1 MSTSA
6 FLLLALASTNAAP
19 DNILYDFSATWC
31 GPCQQMHPIVARLE
45 REGLPIKQVDVD
57 ANRALAQYYGVS
69 SIPAF
74 VLVIN
79 GKVAE
84 RSVGATSE
92 GQLRQMLA
100 KIPAAQPAP
109 KTAPRKDASADIIL
123 ASSKDKP
130 QRSVKVKNTVLVD
143 SKSTP
148 AGPSAKSLFQLPSL
162 PPLFRQKRDVAID
175 QPSEPFNDDAVVRGN
190 NLGEPQK
197 SVPETTAE
205 TATGTEA
212 ESTALL
218 SSTRIRVKDEDG
230 INFGSGTVID
240 SRPGRTVILTCG
252 HIFRDLKKDSTIEVD
267 IFDAGRSEP
276 YVGTLIDF
284 DSEADVGLI
293 AIPTSNEIPKAEVAT
308 RDEAA
313 RKGQH
318 VTSIGCG
325 GGDTPSEQ
333 KLNVTALNRYLGPDN
348 IECTGVPIQGRSG
361 GGLFNEEGR
370 VIGVCI
376 AADPK
381 EQRGLYSGLQ
391 CIHDL
396 LKKTGFAHLVDG
408 NAALAEV
415 KPAAQSNGGDEIE
428 LQAAGDVQPK
438 QSEEVAAA
446 DEESAPTELEE
457 KLAAMSSHHVRT
469 PEKETRESA
478 EPAEAAT
485 EQTEVGLPDELGEA
499 EIVCIIR
506 PIGKTN
512 SASRVVVINRASPK
526 FVSYLTGEID
536 AQPQPTMKTVPR
548 NPKLPQDLESST
560 ERGGADRSR
569 LLQANGRIEPRV
581 AKRLDVPKSIRF
593 TRDPKVEQSID
604 DQTAEMVAVSV
615 QETSVIPRRYR
626 RSAESR

>member
-6 FLLLALASTNAAP
+6 FLFIALASANAAP

-57 ANRALAQYYGVS
+57 ANRPLAQYYGVS

-79 GKVAE
+79 GKVAQ

-92 GQLRQMLA
+92 GELRQMLA
-100 KIPAAQPAP
+100 KIPAERPAP
-109 KTAPRKDASADIIL
+109 PQPPKKESDAPPKE
-123 ASSKDKP
+123 KP
-130 QRSVKVKNTVLVD
+130 QRSIAVNPKGTALAD
-143 SKSTP
+143 SDAKSIAP
-148 AGPSAKSLFQLPSL
+148 PKSLFQLPSL
-162 PPLFRQKRDVAID
+162 PPLFRKKRDVQID
-175 QPSEPFNDDAVVRGN
+175 QPSEPFNQDAVIRGN
-190 NLGEPQK
+190 NLGEPQRAI
-197 SVPETTAE
+197 PETTAE
-205 TATGTEA
+205 TATGTET
-212 ESTALL
+212 ESISLA

-252 HIFRDLKKDSTIEVD
+252 HIFRDIKEDSTIEVD
-267 IFDAGRSEP
+267 IFDAGRAQS
-276 YVGTLIDF
+276 YVGKLIDF
-284 DSEADVGLI
+284 DSHSDVGLI
-293 AIPTSNEIPKAEVAT
+293 AIPTSNEIPKAQVAS
-308 RDEAA
+308 RDEAT

-325 GGDTPSEQ
+325 GGESPTEQ
-333 KLNVTALNRYLGPDN
+333 KLNITALNRYDGPDN

-361 GGLFNEEGR
+361 GGLFNADGHI
-370 VIGVCI
+370 IGVCI

-381 EQRGLYSGLQ
+381 EQRGLYSGLR
-391 CIHDL
+391 CIHEL
-396 LKKTGFAHLVDG
+396 LKDTGFAHLIDG
-408 NAALAEV
+408 NSAALAEV
-415 KPAAQSNGGDEIE
+415 KPPANQNDADDIE
-428 LQAAGDVQPK
+428 LQPAGKIRQQPAEETAATE
-438 QSEEVAAA
+438 S
-446 DEESAPTELEE
+446 ESAPTELEE
-457 KLAAMSSHHVRT
+457 KLAAMSAQHAKNRQGD
-469 PEKETRESA
+469 ES
-478 EPAEAAT
+478 EAADAP
-485 EQTEVGLPDELGEA
+485 EQAADPATAGIPDGLGEA

-506 PIGKTN
+506 PIGESN

-536 AQPQPTMKTVPR
+536 AQPQSQSTMKTVPR
-548 NPKLPQDLESST
+548 NPKLPRELESST
-560 ERGGADRSR
+560 GRRGDDRSR
-569 LLQANGRIEPRV
+569 LLEAKGRIEPRV
-581 AKRLDVPKSIRF
+581 ANRVDAPKTMRF

-604 DQTAEMVAVSV
+604 DQSAEMVAVSV

>member
-6 FLLLALASTNAAP
+6 LLLIALASANAAP

-57 ANRALAQYYGVS
+57 ANRPLAQYYGVN

-100 KIPAAQPAP
+100 KIPAEKPAP
-109 KTAPRKDASADIIL
+109 PKDAPASNAL
-123 ASSKDKP
+123 ASAKDKP
-130 QRSVKVKNTVLVD
+130 QRSVNVQPKTAALAD
-143 SKSTP
+143 SDAKSL
-148 AGPSAKSLFQLPSL
+148 APSKSLFQLPSL
-162 PPLFRQKRDVAID
+162 PPLFRKKRDVAID
-175 QPSEPFNDDAVVRGN
+175 QPKEPFNEDVVVRANQDAVIRGN
-190 NLGEPQK
+190 NLGDPQRTL
-197 SVPETTAE
+197 PDTTAE
-205 TATGTEA
+205 TAVGTEA
-212 ESTALL
+212 ESTSLA

-252 HIFRDLKKDSTIEVD
+252 HIFRELKKDSTIEVD
-267 IFDAGRSEP
+267 IFDAGRSES

-293 AIPTSNEIPKAEVAT
+293 AIPTSNEIPRVQVAA
-308 RDEAA
+308 REEAA

-325 GGDTPSEQ
+325 GGESPTEQ

-361 GGLFNEEGR
+361 GGLFNADGR

-396 LKKTGFAHLVDG
+396 LKKTGFAHLIDG
-408 NAALAEV
+408 N
-415 KPAAQSNGGDEIE
+415 
-428 LQAAGDVQPK
+428 
-438 QSEEVAAA
+438 
-446 DEESAPTELEE
+446 
-457 KLAAMSSHHVRT
+457 
-469 PEKETRESA
+469 
-478 EPAEAAT
+478 
-485 EQTEVGLPDELGEA
+485 
-499 EIVCIIR
+499 
-506 PIGKTN
+506 
-512 SASRVVVINRASPK
+512 
-526 FVSYLTGEID
+526 
-536 AQPQPTMKTVPR
+536 
-548 NPKLPQDLESST
+548 
-560 ERGGADRSR
+560 
-569 LLQANGRIEPRV
+569 
-581 AKRLDVPKSIRF
+581 
-593 TRDPKVEQSID
+593 
-604 DQTAEMVAVSV
+604 
-615 QETSVIPRRYR
+615 
-626 RSAESR
+626 